1 MAKIRFLSIALLQ
14 CFKIPSLGSATS
26 RRWCSYGNLVKGF
39 EALVCPKLEGSPELA
54 APLRLG
60 LSPAPQV
67 PHAHLHP
74 AAPSRRVV
82 GIPCAGPEE
91 PARGLVSRA
100 QVIGGTLGSSR
111 GQCAPPFPSG
121 AGSWELGAGLK
132 VASARQTER
141 SCARRCPPRQLRTRQ
156 LRTRARA
163 GGEER
168 AQSQRSGG
176 SPRPRSLHSSS
187 TTPPLPC
194 RPSPCLPG
202 PPGACAGPALSPSPP
217 CAVLAASLPIPPSP
231 WGWRSSGG
239 ICADG
244 FASLGHVI
252 FLHVPRAVR

>member
-1 MAKIRFLSIALLQ
+1 MAKIRFLSIALFQ

-121 AGSWELGAGLK
+121 AGSWEQ
-132 VASARQTER
+132 ASR
-141 SCARRCPPRQLRTRQ
+141 
-156 LRTRARA
+156 
-163 GGEER
+163 
-168 AQSQRSGG
+168 
-176 SPRPRSLHSSS
+176 SPRPGRRSAPVLGGARHASSGRAS
-187 TTPPLPC
+187 SG
-194 RPSPCLPG
+194 RGRGREGRSAPSPSGRAGAPG
-202 PPGACAGPALSPSPP
+202 RALSTRPP
-217 CAVLAASLPIPPSP
+217 RRHPCHVAPPRVSLGP
-231 WGWRSSGG
+231 WGPVPDLRG
-239 ICADG
+239 AR
-244 FASLGHVI
+244 
-252 FLHVPRAVR
+252 LHPVLC